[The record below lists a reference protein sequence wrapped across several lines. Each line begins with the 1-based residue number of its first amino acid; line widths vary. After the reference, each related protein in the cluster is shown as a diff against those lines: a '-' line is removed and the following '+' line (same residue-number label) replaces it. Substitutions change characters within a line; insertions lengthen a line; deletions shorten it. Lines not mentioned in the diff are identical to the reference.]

1 MIRVENLNKSYRE
14 FQALRDINLHIER
27 GSVFGLVG
35 PNGAGKTTLIKTIMG
50 ILLPDTG
57 RVLIDGRDVRQ
68 DPAVKARVGYVAD
81 YQNYYAGFRVKDLIR
96 LYRETYPH
104 WSEERFAELSRVFRL
119 PENQKVAKLSKGMRT
134 QLAVL
139 LNLSLMPAVLVLD
152 EPTSGLDPVL
162 RRQVLN
168 ILLDDVAANGTTVL
182 IATHQ
187 LNELERTCDRIGI
200 LYEGRMLF
208 DESLEQ
214 VKRNVRRIQAAFS
227 ADVPEEILQRP
238 EILKTERRGRVYLIV
253 VKENVDGIKA
263 ELQKYQPLLLE
274 EIDLSL
280 EDIFI
285 YRMGGLGYEFDGIV
299 A

>member
-1 MIRVENLNKSYRE
+1 MIQIENLHKSYGE
-14 FQALRDINLHIER
+14 FQALQNINLHIER
-27 GSVFGLVG
+27 GSIFGLIG

-50 ILLPDTG
+50 ILLPSGG
-57 RVLIDGRDVRQ
+57 RVLIDGRDVHR
-68 DPAVKARVGYVAD
+68 DPAVKSRVGYVAD
-81 YQNYYAGFRVKDLIR
+81 YQHYYPGFRVKDMIR
-96 LYRETYPH
+96 LYRRTYPH
-104 WSEERFAELSRVFRL
+104 WSEERFTELSRVFHL
-119 PENQKVAKLSKGMRT
+119 PEGQKVAKLSKGMRT

-168 ILLDDVAANGTTVL
+168 ILMDEVAGNGTTIL

-187 LNELERTCDRIGI
+187 LNELERTCDHIGI
-200 LYEGRMLF
+200 LHEGRVLF

-214 VKRNVRRIQAAFS
+214 MKKNIRRIQAAFNV
-227 ADVPEEILQRP
+227 DFPEEFLKRP
-238 EILKTERRGRVYLIV
+238 EILKVERQGRVYSIV
-253 VKENVDGIKA
+253 VKENIDGIKA
-263 ELQKYQPLLLE
+263 ELLNYQPLLLE
-274 EIDLSL
+274 DIDLSL

-285 YRMGGLGYEFDGIV
+285 YRMGGLGYEFHGVV

>member
-1 MIRVENLNKSYRE
+1 VIRVENLNKSYRE

>member
-1 MIRVENLNKSYRE
+1 MIQIENLHKSYGE
-14 FQALRDINLHIER
+14 FQALQNINLHIER
-27 GSVFGLVG
+27 GSIFGLVG

-50 ILLPDTG
+50 ILLPSGG
-57 RVLIDGRDVRQ
+57 RVLIDGRDVHR
-68 DPAVKARVGYVAD
+68 DPAVKSRVGYVAD
-81 YQNYYAGFRVKDLIR
+81 YQHYYPGFRVKDMIR
-96 LYRETYPH
+96 LYRRTYPH
-104 WSEERFAELSRVFRL
+104 WSEERFTELSRVFHL
-119 PENQKVAKLSKGMRT
+119 PEGQKVAKLSKGMRT

-168 ILLDDVAANGTTVL
+168 ILMDEVAGNGTTIL

-187 LNELERTCDRIGI
+187 LNELERTCDHIGI
-200 LYEGRMLF
+200 LHEGRVLF

-214 VKRNVRRIQAAFS
+214 MKKNIRRIQAAFNV
-227 ADVPEEILQRP
+227 DFPEEFLKRP
-238 EILKTERRGRVYLIV
+238 EILKVERQGRVYSIV
-253 VKENVDGIKA
+253 VKENIDGIKA
-263 ELQKYQPLLLE
+263 ELLNYQPLLLE
-274 EIDLSL
+274 DIDLSL

-285 YRMGGLGYEFDGIV
+285 YRMGGLGYEFHGVV